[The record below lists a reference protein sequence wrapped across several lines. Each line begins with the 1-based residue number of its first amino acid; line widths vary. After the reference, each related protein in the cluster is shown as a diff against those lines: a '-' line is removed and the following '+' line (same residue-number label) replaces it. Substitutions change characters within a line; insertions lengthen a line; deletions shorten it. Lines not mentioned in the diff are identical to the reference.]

1 MKMPGMKKLLIACL
15 MFSLAGQLTA
25 AHFDMTPAYSKAYLE
40 ILRLRFGT
48 ACSIMNHEKEKDPSN
63 VADAYLMAYLD
74 FLKTLISEEDQNY
87 ATLQKNK
94 IVRIKKI
101 ESVSSIS
108 PWRLYA
114 LGQLNLQSGMASAK
128 TGDFVKAA
136 LDIKKAYS
144 QFSENQRRFPAFK
157 PNKAGM
163 GLLHVL
169 LGTIPESY
177 RWITGLFGMEGDVKE
192 GLSELQSL
200 LTSVSTDN
208 EYPYL
213 YNECI
218 FITTFITFNLTITDD
233 SEASMLHVLENDK
246 TSREIKNNP
255 LLIYAVASFY
265 SNRGMNDKALAL
277 LSGRPLDNSYYEFHY
292 LDYLTGVTLLNK
304 LDKSARI
311 YFLKYIT
318 NFKGKNFIKASYQ
331 RLAWSYLIDGDF
343 AGYKKFIS
351 RVKLFGDDKM
361 DNDREALNEA
371 NRNTIPDLRLLKVRL
386 LFDGGYY
393 EPAEK
398 LLNQLSPITLSE
410 QGNVEYLYRTAR
422 INHKKGDLLKAKHLY
437 YETYTKGKAFTT
449 YYAANSML
457 NLGNIYEQERNSRQ
471 ALWCYKQCFIL
482 DFNEYHNSI
491 TQKAKA
497 GINRLSVKH

>member
-1 MKMPGMKKLLIACL
+1 MKKILIACL
-15 MFSLAGQLTA
+15 LISVAGQLTA
-25 AHFDMTPAYSKAYLE
+25 AHFEMTPAYSKAYLE
-40 ILRLRFGT
+40 ILRLRFST
-48 ACSIMNHEKEKDPSN
+48 ASSIINREKEKDPSN
-63 VADAYLMAYLD
+63 QADAYLMSYLD
-74 FLKTLISEEDQNY
+74 FLKALISEEDKNY
-87 ATLQKNK
+87 AVLQSNK
-94 IVRIKKI
+94 IVRINKI
-101 ESVSSIS
+101 QSVSTTS
-108 PWRLYA
+108 PWRLYS

-128 TGDFVKAA
+128 TGDYVKAA
-136 LDIKKAYS
+136 LDIKKAYT
-144 QFSENQRRFPAFK
+144 QFTENQRHFPAFK
-157 PNKAGM
+157 PNKAGL

-169 LGTIPESY
+169 IGTIPESY
-177 RWITGLFGMEGDVKE
+177 RWITGIFGMEGDVKE
-192 GLSELQSL
+192 GLNELQGL
-200 LTSVSTDN
+200 LTSVSNDN

-233 SEASMLHVLENDK
+233 NVASMLHILENDK
-246 TSREIKNNP
+246 SSREIKSNP

-277 LSGRPLDNSYYEFHY
+277 LSERPLDESYYEFCY
-292 LDYLTGVTLLNK
+292 LDYLTGVALLNK

-331 RLAWSYLIDGDF
+331 RLAWSYLIEGDF

-361 DNDREALNEA
+361 DNDREAFNEA
-371 NRNTIPDLRLLKVRL
+371 TRNVIPDLRLLKVRL

-393 EPAEK
+393 DPSEK
-398 LLNQLSPITLSE
+398 LLNQLSPKTLTE
-410 QGNVEYLYRTAR
+410 QGNIEYLYRSAR

-437 YETYTKGKAFTT
+437 YETYKKGKAYTT

-457 NLGNIYEQERNSRQ
+457 NLGNIYEKEGNSTQ
-471 ALWCYKQCFIL
+471 SLWCYKQCFIL

-497 GINRLSVKH
+497 GINRLSANH